1 MVALAENG
9 EFLSLKH
16 LSAEMARIVP
26 DHKTPD
32 QHALLNGGGGT
43 LKEVVERLEMRMVA
57 QALQRNK
64 WNYTK
69 VARELGLSRVGLA
82 SKIKR
87 YHLDR
92 QAQ

>member
-1 MVALAENG
+1 
-9 EFLSLKH
+9 
-16 LSAEMARIVP
+16 
-26 DHKTPD
+26 
-32 QHALLNGGGGT
+32 
-43 LKEVVERLEMRMVA
+43 MRMVA

>member
-1 MVALAENG
+1 
-9 EFLSLKH
+9 
-16 LSAEMARIVP
+16 
-26 DHKTPD
+26 
-32 QHALLNGGGGT
+32 
-43 LKEVVERLEMRMVA
+43 MRMVA

-64 WNYTK
+64 GNYTK